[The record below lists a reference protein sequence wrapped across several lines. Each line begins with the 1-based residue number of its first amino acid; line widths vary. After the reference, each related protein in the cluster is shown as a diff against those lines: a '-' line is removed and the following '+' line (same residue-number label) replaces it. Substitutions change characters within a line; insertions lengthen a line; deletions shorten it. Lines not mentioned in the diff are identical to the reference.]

1 MTESQRPPFKQLPP
15 RPDIKHLKNQ
25 AKLLL
30 EAHQRGDLEATRRIQ
45 ASLQQLADVS
55 LPEILKKRIT
65 LQQAQHVIA
74 REYGF
79 HDWSALLE
87 SLRKKT
93 NTYDRYAD
101 LYADQIAKR
110 KTTADTK
117 LASLDLPLHYLL
129 DYAGDVKNLTVL
141 DAGCGE
147 GHVSRILSN
156 RGAQVTGID
165 ISPRF
170 IDIARSKDEEDKI
183 DFRVHD
189 LSQPMPQFTG
199 HFDLVVSNLV
209 LNDVPDYMRF
219 ISTLGS
225 VVRSGGRVVLSMNNP
240 YSAVPRE
247 KVDHYFDSGTSIVYW
262 GIYASSGIKVFYY
275 HRTLEDYIAAF
286 RDSGFLLKSLSD
298 VCPTEEML
306 HADPGLRERWYRFPV
321 FMVLEFVK
329 Q

>member
-1 MTESQRPPFKQLPP
+1 MTESQRPPFKHLPP
-15 RPDIKHLKNQ
+15 RPDVKHLKNQ

-45 ASLQQLADVS
+45 ASLPQLADFS
-55 LPEILKKRIT
+55 LPDILEKRIT

-101 LYADQIAKR
+101 QYADQIAKR
-110 KTTADTK
+110 KTAADMK
-117 LASLDLPLHYLL
+117 LTLLNLPLHYLL
-129 DYAGDVKNLTVL
+129 NYAGDVKNLTVL

-147 GHVSRILSN
+147 GHVSRILAS

-165 ISPRF
+165 VSSRF
-170 IDIARSKDEEDKI
+170 IDIARSRDEEGKVDY
-183 DFRVHD
+183 RVHD
-189 LSQPMPQFTG
+189 LSQPLPQFAG
-199 HFDLVVSNLV
+199 YFDLVVSNFV
-209 LNDVPDYMRF
+209 LNDVPDYARF
-219 ISTLGS
+219 VSTLGS
-225 VVRSGGRVVLSMNNP
+225 VTRLGGRVVLSMNNP
-240 YSAVPRE
+240 YSAVPRK

-275 HRTLEDYIAAF
+275 HRTLEEYITTF

-306 HADPGLRERWYRFPV
+306 RSDPGLRERWYHFPV